1 MITYAWKSTRDNAWK
16 TNFECVEEEFED
28 IKGDIREYHTV
39 RIVQN

>member
-1 MITYAWKSTRDNAWK
+1 MITCAWKSTRDNAWQ

-28 IKGDIREYHTV
+28 IKGEIREYHTV